1 MTHEDAERF
10 PLAMALLT
18 ALLPRGGISGG
29 GERLGR
35 GAPKHTTEET
45 NMSVLDEILAGV
57 VEDLGQRMSEAPLS
71 ELRSRVVD
79 MPPALDPMPAFREP
93 GVAIIAE
100 VKRKSPSK
108 GELADIPDPASL
120 AGQYARGGASAISVL
135 TERRRF
141 GGSLADLDAVR
152 NHVDIP
158 VLRKDFIVDPY
169 QLWESRAHG
178 ADLALVMVVS
188 LSDGQLAEMLGLCDE
203 LGLTPLVESHTAEEV
218 GRAVGAGAKLLGIN
232 ARDLTTLNVDRSVSP
247 SSHRSFPKD
256 LYAWRSRGWRAR
268 RMSRNTTARV
278 PTWSSSVR
286 HWCGQVTHAPPSAVS
301 SRSPMSRHAGHSEAC
316 KSFCRFNIEDKSEGQ
331 SK

>member
-1 MTHEDAERF
+1 
-10 PLAMALLT
+10 
-18 ALLPRGGISGG
+18 
-29 GERLGR
+29 
-35 GAPKHTTEET
+35 
-45 NMSVLDEILAGV
+45 MSVLDEILAGV
-57 VEDLGQRMSEAPLS
+57 VEDLGQRMSETPLS

-79 MPPALDPMPAFREP
+79 MPPTLDPMPAFREP

-178 ADLALVMVVS
+178 ADLALVMVVL
-188 LSDGQLAEMLGLCDE
+188 LSDSQLAEMLGLCDE

-232 ARDLTTLNVDRSVSP
+232 ARDLTTLNVDRSVFAELAP
-247 SSHRSFPKD
+247 
-256 LYAWRSRGWRAR
+256 L
-268 RMSRNTTARV
+268 V
-278 PTWSSSVR
+278 PEGSVR
-286 HWCGQVTHAPPSAVS
+286 VAESGVASPQDVAQYHRLGADVVLVGEALVRSGDPCTAV
-301 SRSPMSRHAGHSEAC
+301 RG
-316 KSFCRFNIEDKSEGQ
+316 FIEIANA
-331 SK
+331 